1 MSVRIVFS
9 NNSASLPTR
18 VSGGVAGLWG
28 RLLGGAG
35 REQGW
40 RCGGRRVEVEPTEVA
55 RVWVVAVGVVFVM
68 VGAVGLMRP
77 ISGVGWVEPAA
88 AGVAEV
94 LAEAEEAA
102 DGVMVESV
110 ERPWM
115 REELVTSAVPV
126 AEETIEAQKVMDVT
140 EVMPDVPLV
149 VEVLDADELL
159 AVPPAAAVE
168 AMVEPLVRARA
179 EPRVNPAAPRRAAAV
194 AATAGP
200 AAGVAGAAGTVGAAG
215 RPGGVGVARL
225 PAPPYPLF
233 ARSRGLQGTTFL
245 NITVSAS
252 GSVAKAEVVGSSG
265 YSELDRYAAG
275 WVQKRWRWPAG
286 ELRIFRQP
294 VVFRLR

>member
-1 MSVRIVFS
+1 
-9 NNSASLPTR
+9 
-18 VSGGVAGLWG
+18 
-28 RLLGGAG
+28 
-35 REQGW
+35 
-40 RCGGRRVEVEPTEVA
+40 
-55 RVWVVAVGVVFVM
+55 
-68 VGAVGLMRP
+68 
-77 ISGVGWVEPAA
+77 
-88 AGVAEV
+88 
-94 LAEAEEAA
+94 
-102 DGVMVESV
+102 
-110 ERPWM
+110 
-115 REELVTSAVPV
+115 
-126 AEETIEAQKVMDVT
+126 MDVT

-194 AATAGP
+194 AAGVAATAEPAAATAGP
-200 AAGVAGAAGTVGAAG
+200 TAGAAG

>member
-1 MSVRIVFS
+1 
-9 NNSASLPTR
+9 
-18 VSGGVAGLWG
+18 
-28 RLLGGAG
+28 
-35 REQGW
+35 
-40 RCGGRRVEVEPTEVA
+40 
-55 RVWVVAVGVVFVM
+55 VVAVGVVFVM

-115 REELVTSAVPV
+115 GEELVTSAVPV
-126 AEETIEAQKVMDVT
+126 AAEMLEYQEVKDVP